1 MFARFSR
8 ILLVDDSV
16 VQRRT
21 TRGQLNAL
29 GLENIDEA
37 GHGRAALALLAA
49 HTYRLVIS
57 DWDVAPVNGSEL
69 LRAMRSDVRWK
80 RLPFIMATA
89 RAQRKFAEVA
99 RDDGITYF
107 LAKPFTVDMLAER
120 IARIGSVAAA

>member
-8 ILLVDDSV
+8 ILLVDNSV
-16 VQRRT
+16 IQRRIM
-21 TRGQLNAL
+21 RGKLNAL
-29 GLENIDEA
+29 GFENIEEA
-37 GHGRAALALLAA
+37 ADGRTALALLAV

-57 DWDVAPVNGSEL
+57 DWDTAPMNGSEL

-89 RAQRKFAEVA
+89 QAQRKFADVA

-107 LAKPFTVDMLAER
+107 LAKPFPADVLAER
-120 IARIGSVAAA
+120 IARVGRVAAA